1 MVFLECRIWI
11 CAGYVLNLPLLCSE
25 PGTIADFFNAKY
37 CFHFVECLI
46 REHRVVHCLQTS
58 NKYDQTPAW
67 KASDV
72 VAMRSKK

>member
-25 PGTIADFFNAKY
+25 PGAIADFFNAKY

-46 REHRVVHCLQTS
+46 REHRLCIACKQVTS
-58 NKYDQTPAW
+58 TTKHLPG
-67 KASDV
+67 KHL
-72 VAMRSKK
+72 M